1 MPAHMVHWVMRAE
14 GKGKIPVFAIFLG
27 VGGFVVIFSVFRLI
41 GNRPTICKQTPDLFS
56 ATALETAANGFR
68 VEYGRMPARG
78 VTDII
83 CRTDQDIPF
92 LLALLGME
100 AGPDR
105 LNTGSFKFLSVKE
118 GKGKEGGLIYT
129 EDGKSVAGLFDR
141 WGGPYFVMLDLDGD
155 GKVEIPKGPVLQR
168 RTAVWTNGP
177 DGKPG
182 GGDDLQTW

>member
-1 MPAHMVHWVMRAE
+1 M
-14 GKGKIPVFAIFLG
+14 FLG
-27 VGGFVVIFSVFRLI
+27 VGGFVVIFSVFRWI
-41 GNRPTICKQTPDLFS
+41 VDRPTVCKRPPDLIV
-56 ATALETAANGFR
+56 ATAIETAADNFE

-78 VTDII
+78 DTDII
-83 CRTDQDIPF
+83 YRTDQDIPF